1 MEVFC
6 VNFKHVNELQE
17 LEDQELLDY
26 VIWLKESTPVMEIQY
41 LEGADNIPNDEY
53 EYEFDEIKTML
64 RFDSKNHKMICPFV
78 DEREQDIFQKIIFST
93 TNKKDRFPA
102 SNFINY
108 IDGSIE
114 NELFGIV
121 TFIFGYYKIVR
132 KFSDYRFIN
141 KNRSQEQKEM
151 YLFNYE
157 TKVFDQFDIKDKKS
171 PLLEEY
177 NQRKQVVKYIKKRLK
192 RLDFKYLEE
201 LDKQLFYK
209 RKNNTKEEILVDL
222 QKTCDFLKGS
232 FPQGMLVK
240 KLFFN
245 ITSQEY
251 DALLLESKNILERI
265 EILQSELLE
274 IPDNTKLSQEQ
285 ISYFTSE
292 KVFFKSTPEKSTKI
306 DFGYFILEE
315 EQFPNVAQIEKRNY
329 LTDYP
334 LNDLQQVVEEL
345 TDEEKLI
352 QEIDRIFDTEELE
365 EIEKIINKEENKTS
379 ILGFK
384 TDFVNY
390 IKPKK
395 LPPEKR
401 SLYADYFFNK
411 NKQKSE

>member
-1 MEVFC
+1 M
-6 VNFKHVNELQE
+6 NFKQIDE
-17 LEDQELLDY
+17 LEELTDQELLDY

-41 LEGADNIPNDEY
+41 LEGNDNLQSDEY
-53 EYEFDEIKTML
+53 EYDFDEIKTMV
-64 RFDSKNHKMICPFV
+64 RYDSTNFKMICPFV
-78 DEREQDIFQKIIFST
+78 DEREDDIFQKIIFST
-93 TNKKDRFPA
+93 TNKKDRFP
-102 SNFINY
+102 SVRFFNY

-141 KNRSQEQKEM
+141 KNRSQEQTEM
-151 YLFNYE
+151 YLYNYE
-157 TKVFDQFDIKDKKS
+157 TKAFEQFDIKDKKS
-171 PLLEEY
+171 PKREEY

-192 RLDFKYLEE
+192 RLDYKYLEA

-209 RKNNTKEEILVDL
+209 RKNNTKEEMLADL
-222 QKTCDFLKGS
+222 QRTYDFLESS

-245 ITSQEY
+245 ITSSEY
-251 DALLLESKNILERI
+251 EALLQESKNILERI
-265 EILQSELLE
+265 EILQSELHE

-292 KVFFKSTPEKSTKI
+292 KVFFKSTPEKSSQ
-306 DFGYFILEE
+306 DEFGYFVIEE

-345 TDEEKLI
+345 TDDEKLI
-352 QEIDRIFDTEELE
+352 QEINRIFDTEELE
-365 EIEKIINKEENKTS
+365 EIEKIINKEENKTN

-384 TDFVNY
+384 TDFINY

-395 LPPEKR
+395 LPKEKR

-411 NKQKSE
+411 NKKKTE